1 MIRASFAIAIII
13 SCWPTKQSLM
23 WHSHR
28 HFAAPVVRVVKQ
40 IFAFVDSSSNS
51 WWKTK
56 RKDRVSQ
63 KGDNETHTWSLI
75 EREREHPNLVAALR
89 HCRLSR
95 DVTTAQK
102 STKNGS
108 GQNLETWGKG
118 NRNRN
123 QWLSQ
128 IERKKEEAPSLNCK
142 QRTLRQERLSTVSV
156 SAARNRLVTQ
166 TVKWRRWQCKTVFLY
181 KHWWCSLPWS
191 TIKRLELHLPATLLV
206 VLNQWKSTVFGG
218 SVEREEERE
227 YSLTRAK
234 KPEKSFY
241 AIAIKRSSQEDRR
254 AIVLTLV
261 LYYSLSPLDVA
272 WTAPIMGTIW

>member
-1 MIRASFAIAIII
+1 MIRESFAIAIII
-13 SCWPTKQSLM
+13 SCWPPTKQSLM

-75 EREREHPNLVAALR
+75 EREREREHPNLVAALR

-108 GQNLETWGKG
+108 GQNLETWGKE

-128 IERKKEEAPSLNCK
+128 IERKKKLLLWTANKEHFNKSVWAQYQYQLPETDLWHK
-142 QRTLRQERLSTVSV
+142 Q
-156 SAARNRLVTQ
+156 
-166 TVKWRRWQCKTVFLY
+166 
-181 KHWWCSLPWS
+181 WS
-191 TIKRLELHLPATLLV
+191 GED
-206 VLNQWKSTVFGG
+206 G
-218 SVEREEERE
+218 SV
-227 YSLTRAK
+227 K
-234 KPEKSFY
+234 QCSFTNT
-241 AIAIKRSSQEDRR
+241 D
-254 AIVLTLV
+254 
-261 LYYSLSPLDVA
+261 DVHCRDQ
-272 WTAPIMGTIW
+272 PSNV